1 MNHQSMHHS
10 SGHHQPSY
18 NFWTWVVAIILA
30 LILLWMLLTG
40 RGPSNTCCGNSAET
54 APVVTSAEPMANK
67 AFSFNATGNNFN
79 SAGDGSNV
87 AWLPQATALGGIL
100 GAEGLSLQGDDKT
113 VVLTGTVAT
122 EAIKQQKAADLQAF
136 LGPNV
141 VIDNQLVV
149 QAADTPMAT
158 DSPPAPI
165 KLYFDSGKTTLPA
178 DATISL
184 AAIVD
189 WLKTHPESKAILS
202 GYHDPKGNQAFN
214 QALAKRRAEAVED
227 ALAAAGI
234 DEKRVDKR
242 KPESVDGGADLAEA
256 RRVEVSIE

>member
-10 SGHHQPSY
+10 SDHHQPSY

-40 RGPSNTCCGNSAET
+40 RGPSNACCGNSAET
-54 APVVTSAEPMANK
+54 APVASSAEPVANT
-67 AFSFNATGNNFN
+67 AFSFNAMGDNFN

-87 AWLPQATALGGIL
+87 SWLPQATALGGIL
-100 GAEGLSLQGDDKT
+100 GAEGLILQGDDKT
-113 VVLTGTVAT
+113 VVLTGTVAS

-136 LGPNV
+136 LGPNAA
-141 VIDNQLVV
+141 IDNQLVV
-149 QAADTPMAT
+149 QADASMAT

-189 WLKTHPESKAILS
+189 WLKTHPESKAVLS
-202 GYHDPKGNQAFN
+202 GYHDPKGNQSFN
-214 QALAKRRAEAVED
+214 EALAKQRAESVEN

-234 DEKRVDKR
+234 DEERVDKR

>member
-1 MNHQSMHHS
+1 MNQQSMHHS

-40 RGPSNTCCGNSAET
+40 RGPSNACCGNAAET
-54 APVVTSAEPMANK
+54 APVATSAEPMANQ
-67 AFSFNATGNNFN
+67 AFSFSATGESFN
-79 SAGDGSNV
+79 STGDGSNV
-87 AWLPQATALGGIL
+87 AWLSQAAALGGIL

-113 VVLTGTVAT
+113 VVMTGTVAS

-149 QAADTPMAT
+149 QADTPMAT

-189 WLKTHPESKAILS
+189 WLKTHPESKAVLS

-214 QALAKRRAEAVED
+214 EALAKQRAESVED
-227 ALAAAGI
+227 ALEDAGI
-234 DEKRVDKR
+234 DEDRVDKR
-242 KPESVDGGADLAEA
+242 KPESVDGGTDLAEA
-256 RRVEVSIE
+256 RRVEVSVE

>member
-1 MNHQSMHHS
+1 MNHPSMHDS
-10 SGHHQPSY
+10 SDHHRYSL
-18 NFWTWVVAIILA
+18 WTWVVAILLA

-40 RGPSNTCCGNSAET
+40 RGPSGACCVNAAET
-54 APVVTSAEPMANK
+54 APVAIPTEPIANK
-67 AFSFNATGNNFN
+67 AFSFSAVGETFS

-87 AWLPQATALGGIL
+87 AWLPQAEALGGIL
-100 GAEGLSLQGDDKT
+100 GSWDLNLQGDDKA
-113 VVLTGTVAT
+113 VVLTGTVT
-122 EAIKQQKAADLQAF
+122 SEAIKQQKAADLQAF

-149 QAADTPMAT
+149 QAAHTSMAT
-158 DSPPAPI
+158 DFAPAPI

-178 DATISL
+178 DANISL

-202 GYHDPKGNQAFN
+202 GYHDPKGNQDFN
-214 QALAKRRAEAVED
+214 EALAKQRAEAVED

-234 DEKRVDKR
+234 DEERVDKR
-242 KPESVDGGADLAEA
+242 KPQSVDGGTDLAEA

>member
-40 RGPSNTCCGNSAET
+40 RGPSNACCGNSAET
-54 APVVTSAEPMANK
+54 APIASSAEPMANT
-67 AFSFNATGNNFN
+67 AFSFNATGDNFN

-113 VVLTGTVAT
+113 VVLTGTVAS

-136 LGPNV
+136 LGPDV

-165 KLYFDSGKTTLPA
+165 KLYFDSDKTTLPA
-178 DATISL
+178 DAAISL

-214 QALAKRRAEAVED
+214 EALAKQRAEAVED

-234 DEKRVDKR
+234 DEERVDKR
-242 KPESVDGGADLAEA
+242 KPESVDGGTDLAEA